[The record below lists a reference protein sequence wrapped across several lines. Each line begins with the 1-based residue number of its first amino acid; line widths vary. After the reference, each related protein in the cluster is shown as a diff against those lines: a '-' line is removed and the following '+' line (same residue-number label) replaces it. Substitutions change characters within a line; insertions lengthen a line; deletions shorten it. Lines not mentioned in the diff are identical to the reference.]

1 MLRNEEMKLAD
12 ISKQVAQ
19 IPFRPFSIET
29 GGGRWIDVIDQASI
43 YLPPR
48 RPDLVIIFDSKDG
61 GVIILEVDSISALE
75 TR

>member
-1 MLRNEEMKLAD
+1 MNLSD
-12 ISKQVAQ
+12 ISGRLAQ
-19 IPFRPFSIET
+19 EPFESFGLKLSN
-29 GGGRWIDVIDQASI
+29 GRWIDVIDQASI

-48 RPDLVIIFDSKDG
+48 RPDLVIVFDSKDG